1 MAVQPT
7 GTVTLLFTG
16 VEGSTRPLERLG
28 SERYADALLG
38 HRVLLQE
45 AFELHGGYEVDEEG
59 DARPRDEVVGRSQR
73 AGLGDTPA

>member
-28 SERYADALLG
+28 SERYADALHG
-38 HRVLLQE
+38 HRVLL
-45 AFELHGGYEVDEEG
+45 H
-59 DARPRDEVVGRSQR
+59 VGLLRVE
-73 AGLGDTPA
+73 PAK